1 MMTIATSGAFRLR
14 LLALLAM
21 WAVCFVAFD
30 ASAHDIPADVTVQ
43 AYVRPS
49 GERLQLLV
57 RVPLKAMR
65 DVDYPRRPS
74 GALDVARASAALR
87 EAAALW
93 IADNVR
99 LYEND
104 QPLAAPRI
112 VETRLSLESD
122 RSFATFDGALAHLA
136 APALPA
142 TSELFW
148 EQLLMDAL
156 LEYPIASAHS
166 EFSIHPRLE
175 KLGIRTR
182 TVLRYVLPDGAVRV
196 FEYHGDEGIVRLDP
210 RWHHAALR
218 FVESG
223 FLHILSGADHLLFLL
238 CLVIPFRRIVP
249 LAVIVTGFTVAH
261 SITLIA
267 SAFGLGPDALWFP
280 PLIETL
286 IAISILYVALEN
298 IIGAKVERRW
308 VIAFM
313 LGLVHGFAF
322 SFQLK
327 QELQFA
333 GEHLLT
339 ALFAFNAGVEVGQLL
354 VLVLVVP
361 VLNALFRIVPE
372 RMGTIIVSAFVIH
385 TAWHWLTERGEQ
397 LMRFPLPTLDA
408 AALASLTRWA
418 FVLVAVV
425 ALGWLVNVV
434 RQNRTHVA
442 DATRTISNREARSD
456 EHAH

>member
-1 MMTIATSGAFRLR
+1 M
-14 LLALLAM
+14 
-21 WAVCFVAFD
+21 
-30 ASAHDIPADVTVQ
+30 
-43 AYVRPS
+43 
-49 GERLQLLV
+49 
-57 RVPLKAMR
+57 
-65 DVDYPRRPS
+65 
-74 GALDVARASAALR
+74 
-87 EAAALW
+87 
-93 IADNVR
+93 
-99 LYEND
+99 
-104 QPLAAPRI
+104 
-112 VETRLSLESD
+112 
-122 RSFATFDGALAHLA
+122 
-136 APALPA
+136 
-142 TSELFW
+142 
-148 EQLLMDAL
+148 
-156 LEYPIASAHS
+156 
-166 EFSIHPRLE
+166 
-175 KLGIRTR
+175 
-182 TVLRYVLPDGAVRV
+182 
-196 FEYHGDEGIVRLDP
+196 
-210 RWHHAALR
+210 
-218 FVESG
+218 
-223 FLHILSGADHLLFLL
+223 
-238 CLVIPFRRIVP
+238 IPFRRIVP

-442 DATRTISNREARSD
+442 DATRTVSNREARSD